1 MGFKK
6 SEYRKK
12 FKRVP
17 SEKLIAISSENA
29 RYRSDRR
36 LRECRHEPI
45 DWDSEGFD
53 SESEDSEF
61 LPPTKLHLRRLE
73 LTGNTRRPASGT
85 TSSSRGSSPCGHIR
99 IQKDRAV
106 QTERTSS
113 AVRYSRYTQ
122 TDSAELLRQ
131 RLHEGRTEPGM
142 LILLSNNHTEIKK
155 NGTECLVSLSSD
167 VIRAVLHGE
176 FCHFCLLSLPQ
187 LFHPRNA
194 YSPPNK
200 CLRLGTIT
208 DRRHQCYPRESP
220 FELFGKAEIVD
231 TLAAKRTF
239 NIAASTDEVH
249 PSALLAASR
258 RRPQTPSPIHRNAPR
273 SPLSRPDRQRWITE
287 YNEKYK

>member
-131 RLHEGRTEPGM
+131 RLHEGRTEP
-142 LILLSNNHTEIKK
+142 
-155 NGTECLVSLSSD
+155 
-167 VIRAVLHGE
+167 
-176 FCHFCLLSLPQ
+176 
-187 LFHPRNA
+187 
-194 YSPPNK
+194 
-200 CLRLGTIT
+200 
-208 DRRHQCYPRESP
+208 DRRHQWYPRESP

-273 SPLSRPDRQRWITE
+273 SPPSRPDRQRWITE